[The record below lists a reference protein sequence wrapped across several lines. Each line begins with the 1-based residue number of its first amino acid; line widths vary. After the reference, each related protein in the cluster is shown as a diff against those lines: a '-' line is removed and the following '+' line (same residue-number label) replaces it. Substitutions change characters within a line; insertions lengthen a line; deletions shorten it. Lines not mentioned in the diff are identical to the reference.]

1 MIQVN
6 FISFAFGFYNSFTS
20 FFYNIRTL
28 ANYYTYKLIK
38 LVTTNISASKI
49 FSENVTVISI
59 KSKFRL
65 K

>member
-28 ANYYTYKLIK
+28 ANYYAYKLIK
-38 LVTTNISASKI
+38 LITTNISASKI
-49 FSENVTVISI
+49 FSENIVAITITL
-59 KSKFRL
+59 KF
-65 K
+65 

>member
-49 FSENVTVISI
+49 FSKNIVAITITL
-59 KSKFRL
+59 KF
-65 K
+65 

>member
-38 LVTTNISASKI
+38 LVTTNILASKI
-49 FSENVTVISI
+49 FSENIVAITITL
-59 KSKFRL
+59 KF
-65 K
+65 

>member
-6 FISFAFGFYNSFTS
+6 FISFAFGFYNSFTC

-38 LVTTNISASKI
+38 LITTNISASKI
-49 FSENVTVISI
+49 FSENIVAITITL
-59 KSKFRL
+59 KF
-65 K
+65 